1 MKSKL
6 SVCGIIVFVILGP
19 LLNGCATVG
28 TDFDATRVSEIVRGE
43 TNQKQIE
50 NMFGQPTRVENVSGL
65 PNGAVERY
73 TYQYGRASMG
83 GMKSKSKAL
92 VVDFDSNK
100 IVVDYSYAE
109 TG

>member
-6 SVCGIIVFVILGP
+6 SVCGIIGFVILGS

-28 TDFDATRVSEIVRGE
+28 TDFDATRTSEIVRGE
-43 TNQKQIE
+43 TNQRQIE
-50 NMFGQPTRVENVSGL
+50 NMFGHPTRIQNVSGL

-73 TYQYGRASMG
+73 TYQYGHASWG
-83 GMKSKSKAL
+83 GLKSESKAL

-100 IVVDYSYAE
+100 VVVDYSYAE
-109 TG
+109 TE